1 MVRPAL
7 KRCRIARRRG
17 ALLAGLLLVASAGA
31 GLRAEDVDVAMALV
45 AASEQVAKLGAKSA
59 AGLPTEIGAGPE
71 VGPEGDLKASAEK
84 QCRSY
89 GPGYTAVG
97 TTGLC
102 TFIGGGILLQAAK
115 EFTNHDIV
123 MMGQRIPTLF
133 NGGAGVPMVYYHAD
147 NISKQT
153 KYPAIGTI
161 ASAHMMVR
169 GESDLGLVRAFVRI
183 TADART
189 HYGHDN
195 GEVTV
200 ALRKFD
206 DSYYFG
212 ALEEAWMQWN
222 GLKVGIQ
229 PSLFGFNRLPSVVT
243 PGYTSVVTTL
253 GAAYTHRIDRN
264 ISASIGLED
273 PGRRLMGEGVLARP
287 ARSDT
292 PDVVAMMRIA
302 TPSTLFHFS
311 GALHQAEDQVMRD
324 FTGAPETRV
333 YGWAWSAGLQSR
345 VKWDEWLGSSGQGE
359 VGRIGLTV
367 ANSRGAL
374 AYLGIPLFST
384 DYVIG
389 GDGTVNRS
397 SGWSAMASYEH
408 MLAPRVK
415 LSLNASYFNV
425 KMHSSP
431 EQIIPDLDPDTT
443 PLPGLEFEV
452 GVSGT
457 VVQAGIEY
465 MPMKGLVLG
474 FEGGYTTTEA
484 KGRYVGIQGDK
495 IGVGF
500 PHVGMYLRKTF

>member
-1 MVRPAL
+1 MFRFAL
-7 KRCRIARRRG
+7 KRSRLVRHCG
-17 ALLAGLLLVASAGA
+17 ALLAGVFIVAIVSSQG
-31 GLRAEDVDVAMALV
+31 RADDVEGAMALV
-45 AASEQVAKLGAKSA
+45 ATAHPAPIPVAKLGATTA
-59 AGLPTEIGAGPE
+59 ASIGAGPPDE
-71 VGPEGDLKASAEK
+71 PAADLKASAEK
-84 QCRSY
+84 QCGSY
-89 GPGYTAVG
+89 GPGYRPVG
-97 TTGLC
+97 STGLC
-102 TFIGGGILLQAAK
+102 VFAGGGILLQAAK
-115 EFTNHDIV
+115 EFTDRDIV

-133 NGGAGVPMVYYHAD
+133 NSGAGVPMVYYHAD
-147 NISKQT
+147 DISKQT
-153 KYPAIGTI
+153 KYPAVGTI

-169 GESDLGLVRAFVRI
+169 GESDLGLMRAFVRI

-189 HYGHDN
+189 HYGHDD
-195 GEVTV
+195 GEVSV

-212 ALEEAWMQWN
+212 ALEEAWVQWN

-253 GAAYTHRIDRN
+253 GASYTHRVDRN
-264 ISASIGLED
+264 ISVSVGVED

-287 ARSDT
+287 TRTDT
-292 PDVVAMMRIA
+292 PDIVGMMRIA

-311 GALHQAEDQVMRD
+311 GALHQADDQVMRD
-324 FTGAPETRV
+324 FAGGAEKQV
-333 YGWAWSAGLQSR
+333 SGWAWSAGLQSR
-345 VKWDEWLGSSGQGE
+345 IKWEEWLGAPGQGE
-359 VGRIGLTV
+359 IGRVGLTV
-367 ANSRGAL
+367 ANSSGAL

-408 MLAPRVK
+408 MLTPWVK
-415 LSLNASYFNV
+415 LNVNASYFNV
-425 KMHSSP
+425 TMHSSP
-431 EQIIPDLDPDTT
+431 EQIIPNLDPNV
-443 PLPGLEFEV
+443 PAMPGLEFEV
-452 GVSGT
+452 GVTGT
-457 VVQAGIEY
+457 VVQAGVEF

-474 FEGGYTTTEA
+474 LEGGYTTTEA

-495 IGVGF
+495 SSVGF

>member
-7 KRCRIARRRG
+7 KRFCSAHRCV
-17 ALLAGLLLVASAGA
+17 ALLGGFLVIASAGA
-31 GLRAEDVDVAMALV
+31 DVRADDVDGATPRVLTTEPA
-45 AASEQVAKLGAKSA
+45 AKLGLGATA
-59 AGLPTEIGAGPE
+59 EVGAGPA
-71 VGPEGDLKASAEK
+71 VGPEGDLKANAEK

-89 GPGYTAVG
+89 GPGYSAVG

-102 TFIGGGILLQAAK
+102 TFVGGGILLQVAK
-115 EFTNHDIV
+115 EFTNRDIV

-133 NGGAGVPMVYYHAD
+133 NEGAGVPMVYYHAD
-147 NISKQT
+147 DISRQT

-169 GESDLGLVRAFVRI
+169 GESDLGLLRAFVRV

-189 HYGHDN
+189 HYAHDD
-195 GEVTV
+195 GGVSV

-212 ALEEAWMQWN
+212 ALEEAWVQWN

-253 GAAYTHRIDRN
+253 AAAYTHRVDRN
-264 ISASIGLED
+264 ISVSVGVED

-287 ARSDT
+287 TRSDT
-292 PDVVAMMRIA
+292 PDIVAMMRIA
-302 TPSTLFHFS
+302 TPSTLFHIS
-311 GALHQAEDQVMRD
+311 GALHHAEDQVMRD
-324 FTGAPETRV
+324 FAGAPETRV
-333 YGWAWSAGLQSR
+333 FGWAWSVGLQSR
-345 VKWDEWLGSSGQGE
+345 VKWDEWLGSSAQGQI
-359 VGRIGLTV
+359 GRIGLTV
-367 ANSRGAL
+367 ANAWGAL
-374 AYLGIPLFST
+374 GYLGIPMFAT

-415 LSLNASYFNV
+415 LNINASYFNV
-425 KMHSSP
+425 TMHSSP
-431 EQIIPDLDPDTT
+431 EQIIPDLDPNMP
-443 PLPGLEFEV
+443 PLPGLEFDV

-457 VVQAGIEY
+457 VVQAGLEF
-465 MPMKGLVLG
+465 MPMAGLVLG
-474 FEGGYTTTEA
+474 VEGGYTSTEA
-484 KGRYVGIQGDK
+484 KGRYVGIQGNK
-495 IGVGF
+495 ESVGF
-500 PHVGMYLRKTF
+500 PHVGMYVRKTF

>member
-1 MVRPAL
+1 MGRPGL
-7 KRCRIARRRG
+7 KRPQFTRCRG
-17 ALLAGLLLVASAGA
+17 VLLAGLLALAGIGADARADDVDQALARVAAAEAPTMLGA
-31 GLRAEDVDVAMALV
+31 GSPAPSVAPEAESKAL
-45 AASEQVAKLGAKSA
+45 S
-59 AGLPTEIGAGPE
+59 
-71 VGPEGDLKASAEK
+71 EK
-84 QCRSY
+84 QCSAF
-89 GPGYTAVG
+89 GPAYRAVG
-97 TTGLC
+97 STGLC
-102 TFIGGGILLQAAK
+102 VHAGGGILLQAAK
-115 EFTNHDIV
+115 EFTDRDVV

-133 NGGAGVPMVYYHAD
+133 NTGAGVPMVYYHAD
-147 NISKQT
+147 DVSKQT
-153 KYPAIGTI
+153 KYPAVGTI

-169 GESDLGLVRAFVRI
+169 GESDLGLMRAFVRV

-189 HYGHDN
+189 HYGHDD
-195 GEVTV
+195 GEVSV

-212 ALEEAWMQWN
+212 ALEEAWVQWN

-253 GAAYTHRIDRN
+253 GASYTHRIDRN
-264 ISASIGLED
+264 ISVSVGVED

-287 ARSDT
+287 TRSDT
-292 PDVVAMMRIA
+292 PDIVGMMRIA

-311 GALHQAEDQVMRD
+311 GALHHAEDQVMRD
-324 FTGAPETRV
+324 FTGEGPETSV
-333 YGWAWSAGLQSR
+333 SGWAWSVGMQSR
-345 VKWDEWLGSSGQGE
+345 VKWEEWLGSFGQGE
-359 VGRIGLTV
+359 IGRLGLTV
-367 ANSRGAL
+367 ANARGAL
-374 AYLGIPLFST
+374 GYLGIPLFST

-408 MLAPRVK
+408 MLAPTVK
-415 LSLNASYFNV
+415 LNVNASYFNV
-425 KMHSSP
+425 TMHSSP
-431 EQIIPDLDPDTT
+431 EQIIPHLDPNV
-443 PLPGLEFEV
+443 PALPGLEFEV

-474 FEGGYTTTEA
+474 LEGGYTTTEA

-495 IGVGF
+495 VSVGF
-500 PHVGMYLRKTF
+500 PHVGMYLRKSF